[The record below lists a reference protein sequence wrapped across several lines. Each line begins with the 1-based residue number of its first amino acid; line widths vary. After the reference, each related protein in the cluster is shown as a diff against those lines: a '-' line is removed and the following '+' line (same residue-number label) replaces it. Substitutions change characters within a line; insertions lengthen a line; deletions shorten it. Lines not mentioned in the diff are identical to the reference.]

1 MPQPEL
7 TGAQMRRRFRV
18 ALWTQ
23 LKILWPIVS
32 ALLLIQFAF
41 GIVAGIIEQWSLGE
55 SIYFTCITGLT
66 IGYGDL
72 VPKHFISRL
81 GAVVIGMVGV
91 VLMGL
96 IAAIA
101 VRALEL
107 WGQTNR
113 VDDLHG
119 RRVLQT

>member
-1 MPQPEL
+1 MSQTEL
-7 TGAQMRRRFRV
+7 TSAQVRRRFRT

-32 ALLLIQFAF
+32 ALLLIQFTF
-41 GIVAGIIEQWSLGE
+41 GIVAGIVEQWSLGE

-72 VPKHFISRL
+72 VPKHFISRFA
-81 GAVVIGMVGV
+81 AVVIGIVGV

-96 IAAIA
+96 IAAVA
-101 VRALEL
+101 VRALDEP
-107 WGQTNR
+107 R
-113 VDDLHG
+113 ADK
-119 RRVLQT
+119 

>member
-1 MPQPEL
+1 MPQTEL
-7 TGAQMRRRFRV
+7 TGAQMRQRFRV

-101 VRALEL
+101 VRALDSGADEP
-107 WGQTNR
+107 N
-113 VDDLHG
+113 
-119 RRVLQT
+119 

>member
-1 MPQPEL
+1 M
-7 TGAQMRRRFRV
+7 
-18 ALWTQ
+18 ALGTQ

-41 GIVAGIIEQWSLGE
+41 SIVAGIVEQWTLGE
-55 SIYFTCITGLT
+55 SLYFTCITGLT

-81 GAVVIGMVGV
+81 AAVVIGIVGV

-96 IAAIA
+96 IAAVA
-101 VRALEL
+101 VRALDEPR
-107 WGQTNR
+107 T
-113 VDDLHG
+113 DK
-119 RRVLQT
+119 